1 MKLQNMPIPLTAEMV
16 DDYMGPILEAAR
28 TGDLGVIKSVA

>member
-1 MKLQNMPIPLTAEMV
+1 MKLQNMPVPLTAEMI

-28 TGDLGVIKSVA
+28 DGDLSLIKNV

>member
-1 MKLQNMPIPLTAEMV
+1 VPLRSDMI

-28 TGDLGVIKSVA
+28 DGNLSLIKNVK